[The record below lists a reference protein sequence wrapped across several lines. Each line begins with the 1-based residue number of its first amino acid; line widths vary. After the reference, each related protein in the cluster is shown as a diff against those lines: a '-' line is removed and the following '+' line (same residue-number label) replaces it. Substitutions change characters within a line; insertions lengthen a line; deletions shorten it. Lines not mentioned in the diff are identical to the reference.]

1 MHLFL
6 IALLAVMALPL
17 KARSDSSLIRTMCMA
32 AFSSAMSQ
40 AGKIPPAGMGE
51 STCDCFQN
59 QLDEG
64 ATLDVAQAFCKQEAA
79 EAFSQPSN

>member
-17 KARSDSSLIRTMCMA
+17 KASSDSSLIRTMCMA

-64 ATLDVAQAFCKQEAA
+64 AALDVAQAYCKQEAA
-79 EAFSQPSN
+79 EAFSQHSN

>member
-17 KARSDSSLIRTMCMA
+17 KASSDSSLIRTMCMA

-64 ATLDVAQAFCKQEAA
+64 AALDVAQAYCKQEAA
-79 EAFSQPSN
+79 EAFSRPSN